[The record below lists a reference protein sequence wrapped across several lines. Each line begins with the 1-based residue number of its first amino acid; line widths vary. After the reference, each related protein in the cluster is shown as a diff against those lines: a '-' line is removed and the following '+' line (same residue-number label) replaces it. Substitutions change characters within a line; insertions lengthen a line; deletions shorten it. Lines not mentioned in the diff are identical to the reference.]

1 MKPGDAMSTRT
12 RGIAY
17 RLVKTLVSKRTPL
30 FNGALECRLSGYKMA
45 AGGMPKIKPEA

>member
-1 MKPGDAMSTRT
+1 MSTRP

-30 FNGALECRLSGYKMA
+30 LNGALECRLSGYKMA
-45 AGGMPKIKPEA
+45 AGRMRKIIPEA